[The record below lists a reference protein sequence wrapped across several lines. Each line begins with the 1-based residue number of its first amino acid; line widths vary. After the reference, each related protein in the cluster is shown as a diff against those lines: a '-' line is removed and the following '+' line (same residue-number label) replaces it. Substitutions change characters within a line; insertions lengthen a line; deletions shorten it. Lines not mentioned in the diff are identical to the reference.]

1 MGNSMNSYLIIGGSS
16 GIGYEVVKKLTSA
29 DNKIYVMSRNPDK
42 IEDLEFIK
50 KLSYDVTSD
59 EEKFPSI
66 EEPLKGLVYCPGTI
80 NLKPLKSLKPKDF
93 MDDFIINSLGAV
105 RAIQSYLPNLS
116 TEKNSSVV
124 LFSTVAVQT
133 GMAYHASVAMAKGA
147 VEGLTKSLAA
157 ELAPQI
163 RVNAIAPSIT
173 DTPLAERLLS
183 TDEKRKAS
191 AKRHPLNKIG
201 SSEEIANGVHFLL
214 SDESLW
220 MTGQIIHIDGG
231 ISSIKML

>member
-1 MGNSMNSYLIIGGSS
+1 MSSYLIVGGSS
-16 GIGYEVVKKLTSA
+16 GIGYEVVKKLASA
-29 DNKIYVMSRNPDK
+29 GNKIYVMSRDPKKTEISDNITK
-42 IEDLEFIK
+42 IT
-50 KLSYDVTSD
+50 YDITNID
-59 EEKFPSI
+59 EEFPSV

-80 NLKPLKSLKPKDF
+80 NLKPLKSLKSKDF
-93 MDDFIINSLGAV
+93 TDDFNVNALGAI
-105 RAIQSYLPNLS
+105 RTIQNYLPNLS
-116 TEKNSSVV
+116 KERNSSIVM
-124 LFSTVAVQT
+124 FSTVAVQT

-157 ELAPQI
+157 ELAPNI

-183 TDEKRKAS
+183 TDEKRNAS

-201 SSEEIANGVHFLL
+201 NPEEIANAVQFLL
-214 SDESLW
+214 SDESSW
-220 MTGQIIHIDGG
+220 ITGQILKIDGG

>member
-1 MGNSMNSYLIIGGSS
+1 MSSYLIIGGSS

-29 DNKIYVMSRNPDK
+29 GNKIYIMSRNPDK
-42 IEDLEFIK
+42 IEDAEYIT
-50 KLSYDVTSD
+50 KLSYDVTYD
-59 EEKFPSI
+59 DEKFPTI

-80 NLKPLKSLKPKDF
+80 NLKPLKSLKQKDF
-93 MDDFIINSLGAV
+93 SDDFNVNALGAV
-105 RAIQSYLPNLS
+105 RAVQSYLPNLS
-116 TEKNSSVV
+116 NEENSSIVM
-124 LFSTVAVQT
+124 FSTVAVHT

-157 ELAPQI
+157 ELAPKI

-183 TDEKRKAS
+183 TDDKRNGS

-201 SSEEIANGVHFLL
+201 NPEEIANAVLFLL
-214 SDESLW
+214 SDESSW
-220 MTGQIIHIDGG
+220 ITGQILHIDGG
-231 ISSIKML
+231 ISSIKTI

>member
-1 MGNSMNSYLIIGGSS
+1 MSSYLIIGGSS
-16 GIGYEVVKKLTSA
+16 GIGYEVVKKLSLTS
-29 DNKIYVMSRNPDK
+29 NKIYVMSRDPEK
-42 IEDLEFIK
+42 IEVSDNITKISF
-50 KLSYDVTSD
+50 DVTNID
-59 EEKFPSI
+59 EQFPPI

-80 NLKPLKSLKPKDF
+80 NLKPVKNLKQKDF
-93 MDDFIINSLGAV
+93 VDDFNLNALGAV
-105 RAIQSYLPNLS
+105 RAVQNYLPNL
-116 TEKNSSVV
+116 TKEENSSIVM
-124 LFSTVAVQT
+124 FSTVAVQT

-157 ELAPQI
+157 ELAPKI

-183 TDEKRKAS
+183 TDEKRNAS

-201 SSEEIANGVHFLL
+201 NPEEIANAVQFLL
-214 SDESLW
+214 SDESSW
-220 MTGQIIHIDGG
+220 ITGQILNIDGG